1 MFGFADKETPET
13 ARLIFIRSQEIGRRF
28 LGLPFEEAGELV
40 KRNFKPEHCYV
51 SSDQIGITYD
61 DLPDFSFEI
70 MNMMR
75 DNTLTIF
82 GGGKYDGF
90 MLQRDTSG
98 DRLNID
104 VKQPISRPLGPKAKK
119 LADFF
124 QKNYG
129 ATNPRE
135 TMNRLM
141 GY

>member
-13 ARLIFIRSQEIGRRF
+13 ARLIFIRSQEIARRF
-28 LGLPFEEAGELV
+28 LELSFEEAGELV
-40 KRNFKPEHCYV
+40 KRNFTPEHCYV
-51 SSDQIGITYD
+51 SFDQIGITYD
-61 DLPDFSFEI
+61 DLPDFSFNI
-70 MNMMR
+70 INMMQ

-90 MLQRDTSG
+90 MLQRDGSG

-104 VKQPISRPLGPKAKK
+104 VKKPISRSLGPKAKK